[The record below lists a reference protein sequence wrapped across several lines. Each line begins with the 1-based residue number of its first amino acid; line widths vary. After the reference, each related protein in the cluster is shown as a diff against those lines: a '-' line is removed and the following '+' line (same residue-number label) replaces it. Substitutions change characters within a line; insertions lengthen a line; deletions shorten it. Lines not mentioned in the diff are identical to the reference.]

1 MDSGRNL
8 KKIYAAVVNGDWSYL
23 EDLFVDTMI
32 MEKEEITN
40 NDDTILHVAAQARQT
55 EMMQK
60 LLELTD
66 TENVAMKNK
75 HGNTPLHEAVIT
87 GSVGVCRALVGKDRQ
102 MLDMRNV
109 LGETPLFL
117 AAKFG
122 NKKVLR
128 SLASQMPSLFDP
140 DGDRSALRRDDGHN
154 ILHAA
159 IEQESYGTLLV
170 PPERWSPEVIRDGP
184 DATLE
189 DNGPKKSRVIIG
201 SMVNLI
207 KSVHNV
213 TRSTGRKVLTW
224 RFRTSSS
231 DKRNI
236 LQDLENPPVTSTL
249 NLAERSP
256 QMSELDGQD
265 YLAERGP
272 QMSELDGQD
281 YEGLLE
287 TQTTRDS
294 HAQRLE
300 RSWCITFKTSINFTW
315 RVFMAVLVK
324 FVDPILHVVTIA
336 LGLGHTSVKELKN
349 MKRRHKLGT
358 LLAVV
363 AVAKLMDHGTARAG
377 TQGPPAGSGS
387 FDMHNPLSP
396 FLRMDKPPKAIA
408 SVTPHETSLGTS
420 DPIDYVGF
428 FGTRTIGANH
438 GGFYGL
444 TPIDRSG
451 NHSTSITQKGSDS
464 SGLSA
469 QDAVVWSARDSVL
482 WEATKNGVL
491 EVVRVILA
499 ASPDVVNV
507 VDERGRNILHLA
519 VQYRQP
525 HIFKHILKSGVPLGF
540 ALRTVD
546 KDGNNLLHLA
556 AKLPEQTNQHAVVQG
571 AALHMQWELE
581 WYEMVKEFLP
591 NHMVLKQNKDHK
603 TPIELFRAT
612 HSTLGKQGADWLT
625 KTAKSFSLV
634 TTLIST
640 VCFAAA
646 FTVPGGVKQ
655 ENGQPVLLGKTPFL
669 VFLIADLVALSFSI
683 TSLVMF
689 LAILTSHFQE
699 WDFHRRLPWQL
710 LGGLSTLFISIA
722 AMLVAFSFGLIPLLH
737 GRFKDLRLI
746 IILVPSIPIGIFAFV
761 HLPLYLDLF
770 EYSLRKLPRL
780 SYKDDV
786 L

>member
-159 IEQESYGTLLV
+159 IEQESY
-170 PPERWSPEVIRDGP
+170 
-184 DATLE
+184 
-189 DNGPKKSRVIIG
+189 
-201 SMVNLI
+201 
-207 KSVHNV
+207 
-213 TRSTGRKVLTW
+213 GRKVLTW